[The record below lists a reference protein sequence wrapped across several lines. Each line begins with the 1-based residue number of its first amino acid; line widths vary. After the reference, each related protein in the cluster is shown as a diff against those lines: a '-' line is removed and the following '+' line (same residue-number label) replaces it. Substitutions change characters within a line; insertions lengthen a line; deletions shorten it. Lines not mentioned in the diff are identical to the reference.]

1 MRAAILKL
9 GSSLSCAQVLII
21 GLSDQSKISGQE
33 TCDLSYSNP
42 PNHSLSHETC
52 TMGRRIKSFAAGPFE
67 ISPQQ
72 RSLSSGLMLG

>member
-1 MRAAILKL
+1 MRGPRAAILKL
-9 GSSLSCAQVLII
+9 GSSLSCAQVL
-21 GLSDQSKISGQE
+21 DQSKISGQE

>member
-9 GSSLSCAQVLII
+9 GSSLSCAQ
-21 GLSDQSKISGQE
+21 LSDHSKISGQE

-72 RSLSSGLMLG
+72 RSLSSGFDVRVVF